1 MFGRSRN
8 AGGQEKVSGRGALT
22 LTASA
27 NGYPAGA
34 SFVRMVA
41 SAKCVAWR
49 AMGRI
54 DDRLKEL
61 GVTLPPPRAPLANYV
76 PARRVGNLVYTA
88 GQVSG
93 TVEREIKGK
102 LGAELTVEQGRE
114 AARMCAL
121 NCLAALL
128 TVLGSLDG
136 VKQLVRVGAF
146 VNSAAGF
153 NQQPMVANGASD
165 LFVDIF
171 GDAGRH
177 ARTAVGVNE
186 LPAGFAVEVEL
197 IAEVA

>member
-1 MFGRSRN
+1 
-8 AGGQEKVSGRGALT
+8 
-22 LTASA
+22 
-27 NGYPAGA
+27 
-34 SFVRMVA
+34 
-41 SAKCVAWR
+41 
-49 AMGRI
+49 MGRI
-54 DDRLKEL
+54 DDRLREL
-61 GVTLPPPRAPLANYV
+61 GISLPPPRAPLANYV

-93 TVEREIKGK
+93 TAAQEIKGK
-102 LGAELTVEQGRE
+102 LGAELSVDEGRA

-128 TVLGSLDG
+128 TVLDSLDS

-153 NQQPMVANGASD
+153 NQQPAVANGASD
-165 LFVDIF
+165 LFVEIF

-186 LPAGFAVEVEL
+186 LPAGFSVEVEL
-197 IAEVA
+197 IAEV